1 MGCYWRNVSQSL
13 RWGNVERCDP
23 SPIKVEVLANR
34 MEPGHFLSQSFQPT
48 FVVLCLKFCINLA
61 HSHVKK
67 QRLILTLFVFFVKW
81 LTLSFLCI
89 MLAIC
94 KIFKLLWSHI
104 VVTAAHSS
112 WQLSL
117 LPPSFFHQRMR
128 FLTLHQCRND
138 TDVWQYFY
146 TRILCVL
153 GFIYVMRFFHLL
165 PFGPNWWYYFMMY
178 RELFL

>member
-48 FVVLCLKFCINLA
+48 FVVLCLQFCINLA

-94 KIFKLLWSHI
+94 KIFKLLWSQLRI
-104 VVTAAHSS
+104 RVDSWVYYPLLFFIKGCVSS
-112 WQLSL
+112 HYINVEMTLMCGNTSIL
-117 LPPSFFHQRMR
+117 EFCVFLGSFM
-128 FLTLHQCRND
+128 
-138 TDVWQYFY
+138 
-146 TRILCVL
+146 
-153 GFIYVMRFFHLL
+153 
-165 PFGPNWWYYFMMY
+165 
-178 RELFL
+178 